1 MNASVGR
8 QLLVL
13 ILGVTASL
21 LSGCADLP
29 AWVPFQ
35 GPRTDEV
42 PGVVTPAAK
51 ITQLKKLSAEA
62 AKTDAQAKHRVVE
75 QLVAAIRTETDAM
88 IRGEIIRTLGD
99 YPDPAAD
106 GVLKAALNDP
116 DTDVRI
122 AACESWGKRGGAEAV
137 DLLAPLLASDVNRDV
152 RLASARALGKIKD
165 QRAVAALGD
174 ALTDS
179 DPSMQYRAVLS
190 LKELTGQDL
199 GNNVDRWRQYVKE
212 GHPVQSQP
220 TSIAER
226 LKNIF

>member
-8 QLLVL
+8 QLLAFA
-13 ILGVTASL
+13 LGIMAL
-21 LSGCADLP
+21 LASGCADLP

-35 GPRTDEV
+35 GPRSDDV

-51 ITQLKKLSAEA
+51 ITQLKKLSSEA
-62 AKTDAQAKHRVVE
+62 PQADAQAKHRVAE
-75 QLVAAIRTETDAM
+75 QLVGAIRTETDAM
-88 IRGEIIRTLGD
+88 IRAEIIRTLGD
-99 YPDPAAD
+99 YPDPVAD
-106 GVLKAALNDP
+106 GVLRAALNDP

-122 AACESWGKRGGAEAV
+122 AACEAWGKHGGAEAA
-137 DLLAPLLASDVNRDV
+137 DLLAPILTSDMNRDV

-165 QRAVAALGD
+165 QRALAALGD

-212 GHPVQSQP
+212 GHPLQSQP
-220 TSIAER
+220 TSVADR